1 MCILKLGGPGER
13 RGEHLCRGRRE
24 VGEEERVQR
33 PAQRPRGCIRAG
45 QGDNGRRDLEVL
57 WARSH
62 AASRQ
67 APGVV
72 ILVR

>member
-1 MCILKLGGPGER
+1 MCNSKLGGLGKR
-13 RGEHLCRGRRE
+13 HGEHLCRGWRE

-33 PAQRPRGCIRAG
+33 PAQRPRGCVRAG
-45 QGDNGRRDLEVL
+45 QAENGRRDLEVL
-57 WARSH
+57 PARSH

>member
-1 MCILKLGGPGER
+1 M
-13 RGEHLCRGRRE
+13 
-24 VGEEERVQR
+24 GEEERVQR
-33 PAQRPRGCIRAG
+33 PAQRPRGCVRAG
-45 QGDNGRRDLEVL
+45 QAENGRRDLEVL
-57 WARSH
+57 PARSH